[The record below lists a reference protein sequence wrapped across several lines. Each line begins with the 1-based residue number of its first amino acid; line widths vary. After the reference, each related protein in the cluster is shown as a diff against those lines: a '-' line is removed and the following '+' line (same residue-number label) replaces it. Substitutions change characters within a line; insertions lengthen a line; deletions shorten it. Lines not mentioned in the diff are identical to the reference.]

1 MPSLIPAAI
10 IGSSAL
16 GAGASIV
23 SSNNQANAATS
34 AAQTQANAAN
44 QAAQIQ
50 QQEFNTTTANEAP
63 YLQAGNT
70 SLNALMTQ
78 LGLGPGGTGT
88 GPLTQS
94 FTPYQAPAP
103 FNFNPQN
110 LQNTPGYQFQLQQGE
125 QAITDQ
131 ASAVGGVGG
140 GNTLKA
146 LTTFGQGLAGTE
158 YQNAYTNALNA
169 YNTNSANSYQAWLAN
184 QQGQQNVQQT
194 NFGNLQTL
202 AGSGQNAAAKLGA
215 LGASA
220 ASSIGDDIT
229 SGAAATAAGTV
240 GAASAN
246 ASGLSGVTNSLSGL
260 SSNYLLQSLLSGG
273 GASSDPYLGG
283 GTAYLG
289 GPASSA
295 AGFNSLVGL

>member
-1 MPSLIPAAI
+1 MPSLIATAI
-10 IGSSAL
+10 GVTGAL
-16 GAGASIV
+16 GAGAAV
-23 SSNNQANAATS
+23 LSSDNQASAAKS
-34 AAQTQANAAN
+34 AAQTQASAAN

-50 QQEFNTTTANEAP
+50 QTEFNTTTANEAP

-184 QQGQQNVQQT
+184 QQGNQNVQQQNT
-194 NFGNLQTL
+194 NNLQTL
-202 AGSGQNAAAKLGA
+202 AGSGQNAAANLGS
-215 LGASA
+215 LGNASA
-220 ASSIGDDIT
+220 ATIGNDLT
-229 SGAAATAAGTV
+229 SGAAATAAGTI
-240 GAASAN
+240 GAANAN
-246 ASGLSGVTNSLSGL
+246 ASGLSSVTNSLSGL
-260 SSNYLLQSLLSGG
+260 SSNYLLMSLLNGGGG
-273 GASSDPYLGG
+273 GAGGSSGG
-283 GTAYLG
+283 IGAMG
-289 GPASSA
+289 G
-295 AGFNSLVGL
+295 